1 MNESVKKCQYVS
13 NSFLAKAGF
22 VLGLGLFVLVVV
34 PNFIKARSTPS
45 VNACINNLRQIDAAA
60 NSFAL
65 ENRLTNGDAIRFPDD
80 LTNFLKLTSAGKIP
94 PCPSGG
100 IYHIGKVGEQ
110 PVCSLGSTVM
120 PAHVLP

>member
-22 VLGLGLFVLVVV
+22 VLGLGLFILVVV

-80 LTNFLKLTSAGKIP
+80 LTNFIKLTSAGKIP

-100 IYHIGKVGEQ
+100 TYHIEKVGEA
-110 PVCSLGSTVM
+110 PACSLGSTVT

>member
-1 MNESVKKCQYVS
+1 MSEQNN
-13 NSFLAKAGF
+13 NSRAAFTILEI
-22 VLGLGLFVLVVV
+22 VLLLFVIVIIVVIAI
-34 PNFIKARSTPS
+34 PNRVNQHRTSPA
-45 VNACINNLRQIDAAA
+45 NACINNLRQIDAAA

-80 LTNFLKLTSAGKIP
+80 LTNFIKLTSAGKIP

-100 IYHIGKVGEQ
+100 TYHIEKVGEA
-110 PVCSLGSTVM
+110 PACSLGSTVT